1 MLRELELSYFEYTV
15 LAGTSVFTQ
24 FLTLTTWGRIADVYG
39 NRLLLIVTSI
49 SLPVVP
55 LLWLVSA
62 DFWYLIFAQAV
73 SGLTWSGFT
82 LGAGNLLY
90 ELVPRTR
97 RAAYVAFH
105 NVGTAAGVFGGAM
118 IGAALVL
125 VLPPRTVFFGEAGVP
140 SNLLYL
146 FALSGLL
153 RAIIAA
159 LLARRVREI
168 RKPRKELSAPAL
180 VMRITG
186 FDAMLDLLYDFIGRG
201 TQSEAEQERE
211 ERGKGS
217 RG

>member
-1 MLRELELSYFEYTV
+1 
-15 LAGTSVFTQ
+15 
-24 FLTLTTWGRIADVYG
+24 
-39 NRLLLIVTSI
+39 
-49 SLPVVP
+49 
-55 LLWLVSA
+55 
-62 DFWYLIFAQAV
+62 
-73 SGLTWSGFT
+73 
-82 LGAGNLLY
+82 
-90 ELVPRTR
+90 
-97 RAAYVAFH
+97 
-105 NVGTAAGVFGGAM
+105 
-118 IGAALVL
+118 
-125 VLPPRTVFFGEAGVP
+125 
-140 SNLLYL
+140 L

>member
-1 MLRELELSYFEYTV
+1 MLRELQLSYFEYTV

-49 SLPVVP
+49 SLPIVP

-118 IGAALVL
+118 IGAGLVL
-125 VLPPRTVFFGEAGVP
+125 VLPQRTVFFGDAGVA
-140 SNLLYL
+140 SSLLYL

-153 RAIIAA
+153 RAI
-159 LLARRVREI
+159 
-168 RKPRKELSAPAL
+168 

-186 FDAMLDLLYDFIGRG
+186 FDAMLDLLYDFIGRTPAG
-201 TQSEAEQERE
+201 DSEEQDDRKKRE
-211 ERGKGS
+211 
-217 RG
+217 

>member
-1 MLRELELSYFEYTV
+1 
-15 LAGTSVFTQ
+15 
-24 FLTLTTWGRIADVYG
+24 
-39 NRLLLIVTSI
+39 
-49 SLPVVP
+49 
-55 LLWLVSA
+55 LWLVSA
-62 DFWYLIFAQAV
+62 DFWYLIVAQAV

-118 IGAALVL
+118 IGAALIL
-125 VLPPRTVFFGEAGVP
+125 VLPQRTVFFGAAGVA

-153 RAIIAA
+153 RAIVAA

-201 TQSEAEQERE
+201 TSSETERD
-211 ERGKGS
+211 ERGKES